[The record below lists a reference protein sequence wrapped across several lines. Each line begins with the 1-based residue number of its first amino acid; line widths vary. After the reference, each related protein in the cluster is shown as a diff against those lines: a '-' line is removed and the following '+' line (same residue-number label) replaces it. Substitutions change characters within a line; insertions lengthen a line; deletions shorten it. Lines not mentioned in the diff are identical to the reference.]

1 MKHWLHGSRKKEQR
15 EKTEEDWMFRRPEAS
30 QPEVSSEDALENSEK
45 GGSGKLK
52 KGLWIGAAV
61 TGMALLLGAAV
72 WFLRPESEM
81 QPWETP
87 VLYVQQEELKGFLP
101 SQEQNPMVLKEQ
113 VYGNGILALFAP
125 GSPSA
130 LWWDSRDQKLQFVQL
145 GEEKPVTLSENSW
158 GQYLT
163 SDGKTA
169 FYLSRKVR
177 EEDDTSTFQLF
188 RKDLTGEQKAELLFE
203 EVNPSSML
211 AMNQE
216 KSLLAAAGF
225 KEIRVMKLSGE
236 TVASIEMP
244 QPTLVQLTD
253 TCVYAIDYNRNLCR
267 VELDSGKSTVLAEGV
282 TSAHLNDLGQGY
294 FLAKSSREIPM
305 QELIADDREEAE
317 FSGATKEIV
326 ELILK
331 LSKTM
336 SLTVYDSTLFY
347 LDGENG
353 THTEVGRI
361 SLSSSYVPYYG
372 IERSGETPPSV
383 LFWDASQSLKPI
395 PLSKVAAQMEAESSV
410 ETEPE
415 HSLEIAVQELLFQQ
429 EKERQSY
436 LAVKANRFEV
446 ENSAIFGNLHGNC
459 LYYLSNAHLY
469 KVRFS
474 EKGLSPAETLG
485 ENVKNY
491 QVLKDGR
498 VLFEQDHEDLTFTGS
513 LWLDDTLLEKGV
525 DYSTVSV
532 TQDGGIF
539 FLNGK
544 GELYMAEENGSRLL
558 SNHVKSFRALSREYA
573 VFIKNEDSLTGEGDL
588 IAWRS
593 GSGLVPVDTGV
604 SSIPVSRQSAIVWE

>member
-15 EKTEEDWMFRRPEAS
+15 EKSEEDWMFRRPEAS
-30 QPEVSSEDALENSEK
+30 EAETSLEKPE
-45 GGSGKLK
+45 GSRKWK

-61 TGMALLLGAAV
+61 TAMALLLGAAV
-72 WFLRPESEM
+72 WFLRPGATVQS
-81 QPWETP
+81 WETP

-101 SQEQNPMVLKEQ
+101 GQEQNPVVLKEQ
-113 VYGNGILALFAP
+113 VYGDGILALFAP

-130 LWWDSRDQKLQFVQL
+130 LWWDSRDQTLQSVQL
-145 GEEKPVTLSENSW
+145 GEEEPVTLSGSSW

-169 FYLSRKVR
+169 FYFSRKIQ

-188 RKDLTGEQKAELLFE
+188 RKDLTSEQEPELLFE

-253 TCVYAIDYNRNLCR
+253 TCVYAIDYNRDLCR
-267 VELDSGKSTVLAEGV
+267 VELDSGKSTVLAEAV

-294 FLAKSSREIPM
+294 FIAESSREIPM
-305 QELIADDREEAE
+305 QELIIDDREETKLSE
-317 FSGATKEIV
+317 TTKEMAK
-326 ELILK
+326 LIQK
-331 LSKTM
+331 LAETM
-336 SLTVYDSTLFY
+336 SLTVYDRTLFY

-361 SLSSSYVPYYG
+361 SLSSIYAPYYG
-372 IERSGETPPSV
+372 VDQSGETPPAV
-383 LFWDASQSLKPI
+383 LFCDASQSPESV
-395 PLSKVAAQMEAESSV
+395 PLSQVAAQMESV
-410 ETEPE
+410 YQGNQEN
-415 HSLEIAVQELLFQQ
+415 SLESAVQAMLSQQQ
-429 EKERQSY
+429 EKNGQGY
-436 LAVKANRFEV
+436 LAVGANRFAV
-446 ENSAIFGNLHGNC
+446 DSAALFGKLRGDY

-513 LWLDDTLLEKGV
+513 LWLDDTLLGKGV

>member
-1 MKHWLHGSRKKEQR
+1 MKQWLHGSKKKEQR
-15 EKTEEDWMFRRPEAS
+15 GKTEEDWMFRRPEAS
-30 QPEVSSEDALENSEK
+30 EAETSLENPEK
-45 GGSGKLK
+45 GDSGKLK
-52 KGLWIGAAV
+52 KRLWIGAAV

-72 WFLRPESEM
+72 WFLRPGTTV

-101 SQEQNPMVLKEQ
+101 SQEQNPAVLKEE
-113 VYGNGILALFAP
+113 VYGDGILALFAP

-130 LWWDSRDQKLQFVQL
+130 LWWDSRDQTLQSVQL
-145 GEEKPVTLSENSW
+145 GKEEPVTLSGSSW

-169 FYLSRKVR
+169 FYFSRKVR

-188 RKDLTGEQKAELLFE
+188 RKDLTGEGEPELLFE

-216 KSLLAAAGF
+216 KSLLAAASF

-267 VELDSGKSTVLAEGV
+267 VELDSGKSTVLAEAV

-294 FLAKSSREIPM
+294 FIAESSREIPM
-305 QELIADDREEAE
+305 QELIIDDREETKLSE
-317 FSGATKEIV
+317 TTKEMAK
-326 ELILK
+326 LIQK
-331 LSKTM
+331 LAETM
-336 SLTVYDSTLFY
+336 SLTVYDRTLFY

-361 SLSSSYVPYYG
+361 SLSSIYAPYYG
-372 IERSGETPPSV
+372 VDQSGETPPAV
-383 LFWDASQSLKPI
+383 LFCDASQSPESV
-395 PLSKVAAQMEAESSV
+395 PLSQVAAQMESV
-410 ETEPE
+410 YQGNQEN
-415 HSLEIAVQELLFQQ
+415 SLESAVQALLSQQQ
-429 EKERQSY
+429 EKNGQGY
-436 LAVKANRFEV
+436 LTVGANRFAV
-446 ENSAIFGNLHGNC
+446 DSAALFGKLRGDY

-469 KVRFS
+469 KVRFNK
-474 EKGLSPAETLG
+474 EGLSPAETLG

-498 VLFEQDHEDLTFTGS
+498 VLFEQDHEDLTFTGN
-513 LWLDDTLLEKGV
+513 LWLDDTLLGKGV

-544 GELYMAEENGSRLL
+544 DELYLAGENGSHLL

-573 VFIKNEDSLTGEGDL
+573 VFIKNENSLTGEGDL

-593 GSGLVPVDTGV
+593 GSGLVPIDTDV
-604 SSIPVSRQSAIVWE
+604 SSIPVPQQSTIVLE

>member
-15 EKTEEDWMFRRPEAS
+15 EKSEEDWMFRRPEAS
-30 QPEVSSEDALENSEK
+30 EAETSLEKPE
-45 GGSGKLK
+45 GSRKWK

-61 TGMALLLGAAV
+61 TAMALLLGAAV
-72 WFLRPESEM
+72 WFLRPGATVQS
-81 QPWETP
+81 WETP

-101 SQEQNPMVLKEQ
+101 GQEQNPVVLKEQ
-113 VYGNGILALFAP
+113 VYGDGILALFAP

-130 LWWDSRDQKLQFVQL
+130 LWWDSRDQTLQSVQL
-145 GEEKPVTLSENSW
+145 GEEEPVTLSGSSW

-169 FYLSRKVR
+169 FYFSRKVQ

-188 RKDLTGEQKAELLFE
+188 RKDLTSEQEPELLFE

-211 AMNQE
+211 AMNRE

-225 KEIRVMKLSGE
+225 KEIRVMKLSGK

-353 THTEVGRI
+353 TYTEVGRI

-429 EKERQSY
+429 EKESQSY

-513 LWLDDTLLEKGV
+513 LWLDDTLLGKGV

>member
-1 MKHWLHGSRKKEQR
+1 
-15 EKTEEDWMFRRPEAS
+15 MFRRPEAS
-30 QPEVSSEDALENSEK
+30 EAETSLEKPE
-45 GGSGKLK
+45 GSRKWK
-52 KGLWIGAAV
+52 KGVWIGAAV
-61 TGMALLLGAAV
+61 TAMALLLGAAV
-72 WFLRPESEM
+72 WFLRPGATVQS
-81 QPWETP
+81 WETP

-101 SQEQNPMVLKEQ
+101 GQEQNPVVLKEQ
-113 VYGNGILALFAP
+113 VYGDGILALFAP

-130 LWWDSRDQKLQFVQL
+130 LWWDSRDQTLQSVQL
-145 GEEKPVTLSENSW
+145 GEEEPVTLSGSSW

-169 FYLSRKVR
+169 FYFSRKVQ
-177 EEDDTSTFQLF
+177 EEDDTRTFQLF
-188 RKDLTGEQKAELLFE
+188 RKDLTSEQEPELLFE

-211 AMNQE
+211 AMNRE

-225 KEIRVMKLSGE
+225 KEIRVMKLSGK

-267 VELDSGKSTVLAEGV
+267 VELDSGKSTVLAEAV

-410 ETEPE
+410 ETE

-474 EKGLSPAETLG
+474 EKELSPAETLG

-513 LWLDDTLLEKGV
+513 LWLDDTLLGKGV

>member
-1 MKHWLHGSRKKEQR
+1 
-15 EKTEEDWMFRRPEAS
+15 MFRRPEAS

>member
-1 MKHWLHGSRKKEQR
+1 
-15 EKTEEDWMFRRPEAS
+15 MFRRPEAS
-30 QPEVSSEDALENSEK
+30 EAETSLENPEK

-72 WFLRPESEM
+72 WFLRPGTTV

-101 SQEQNPMVLKEQ
+101 SQEQNPVVLKED
-113 VYGNGILALFAP
+113 VYGDGILALFAP

-130 LWWDSRDQKLQFVQL
+130 LWWDSRDQTLQSVQL
-145 GEEKPVTLSENSW
+145 GEEEPVTLSGSSW

-169 FYLSRKVR
+169 FYFSRKVR

-188 RKDLTGEQKAELLFE
+188 RKDLTSEQEPELLFE

-216 KSLLAAAGF
+216 KSLLAAASF

-294 FLAKSSREIPM
+294 FIAESSREIPM
-305 QELIADDREEAE
+305 QELIIDDREETKLSE
-317 FSGATKEIV
+317 TTKEMAK
-326 ELILK
+326 LIQK
-331 LSKTM
+331 LAETM
-336 SLTVYDSTLFY
+336 SLTVYDRTLFY

-361 SLSSSYVPYYG
+361 SLSSIYAPYYG
-372 IERSGETPPSV
+372 VDQSGETPPAV
-383 LFWDASQSLKPI
+383 LFCDASQSPESV
-395 PLSKVAAQMEAESSV
+395 PLSQVAAQMESV
-410 ETEPE
+410 YQGNQEN
-415 HSLEIAVQELLFQQ
+415 SLESAVQALLSQQQ
-429 EKERQSY
+429 EKNGQGY
-436 LAVKANRFEV
+436 LAVGANRFAV
-446 ENSAIFGNLHGNC
+446 DSAALFGKLRGDY

-469 KVRFS
+469 KVRFNK
-474 EKGLSPAETLG
+474 EGLSPAETLG

-498 VLFEQDHEDLTFTGS
+498 VLFEQDHEDLTFTGN
-513 LWLDDTLLEKGV
+513 LWLDDTLLGKGV

-544 GELYMAEENGSRLL
+544 DELYLAGENGSHLL

-604 SSIPVSRQSAIVWE
+604 SSIPVPRQSAIVLE

>member
-1 MKHWLHGSRKKEQR
+1 MKQWLHGRRKKEQR
-15 EKTEEDWMFRRPEAS
+15 GKAEEDWMFRRPEAS
-30 QPEVSSEDALENSEK
+30 EAETSLENPEK
-45 GGSGKLK
+45 GGSGKRK

-61 TGMALLLGAAV
+61 TGIALLLGAAV
-72 WFLRPESEM
+72 WFLRPGTTV

-101 SQEQNPMVLKEQ
+101 SQEQNPVVLKED

-130 LWWDSRDQKLQFVQL
+130 LWWDSRDQTLQSVQL
-145 GEEKPVTLSENSW
+145 GKEEPVTLSGSSW

-169 FYLSRKVR
+169 FYFSRKVR

-188 RKDLTGEQKAELLFE
+188 RKDLTSEQEPELLFE

-216 KSLLAAAGF
+216 KSLLAAASF
-225 KEIRVMKLSGE
+225 KEVRVMKLSGE

-267 VELDSGKSTVLAEGV
+267 VELDSGKSTVLAEAV

-294 FLAKSSREIPM
+294 FIAESSREIPM
-305 QELIADDREEAE
+305 QELIIDDQEEAE

-336 SLTVYDSTLFY
+336 SLTAYDRTLFY

-353 THTEVGRI
+353 THTEVGKI
-361 SLSSSYVPYYG
+361 SLSSIYVPYYG

-383 LFWDASQSLKPI
+383 LFCDASQSPESVS
-395 PLSKVAAQMEAESSV
+395 LSKVTALMEEQLAYEES
-410 ETEPE
+410 PE
-415 HSLEIAVQELLFQQ
+415 KSLENVVQAMLSQQQ
-429 EKERQSY
+429 EKNGQGY
-436 LAVKANRFEV
+436 LAVGANRFAV
-446 ENSAIFGNLHGNC
+446 DSAALFGKLRGDY

-469 KVRFS
+469 KVRFNK
-474 EKGLSPAETLG
+474 EGLSPAETLG

-513 LWLDDTLLEKGV
+513 LWLDDTLLGKGV

-544 GELYMAEENGSRLL
+544 GELYLAGENGSHLL

-573 VFIKNEDSLTGEGDL
+573 VFIKNENSLTGEGDL

-593 GSGLVPVDTGV
+593 GSGLVPIDTDV
-604 SSIPVSRQSAIVWE
+604 SSIPVPQQSTIVLE